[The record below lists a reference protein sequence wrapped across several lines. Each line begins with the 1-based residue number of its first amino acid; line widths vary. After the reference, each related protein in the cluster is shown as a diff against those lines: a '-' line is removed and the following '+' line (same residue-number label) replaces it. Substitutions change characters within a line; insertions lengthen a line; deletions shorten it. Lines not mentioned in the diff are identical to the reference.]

1 MDTQLDHTYLRPGII
16 SRAAA
21 VGLAAIGVGGGMLL
35 ACWGLSFFWH
45 VDDAVLRRLDALA
58 QQTAGFS
65 DTFRELETTLGQ
77 RTAAGYD
84 ALSGKIDA
92 LSQRLDRID
101 QRVIVTRSLGGSGQP
116 ESTPRGQVIKREVTV
131 FNSITHEGGE
141 VTTGW
146 SYKDGASDG
155 QPINQ
160 YCYYMANVNNH
171 AGLHIDLAQNG
182 QRLFNGNMAKVPQ
195 LEEAIAKC
203 QWWTS

>member
-1 MDTQLDHTYLRPGII
+1 METQLDHTYLRPGII

-21 VGLAAIGVGGGMLL
+21 VGVAAIGIGAGVLL

-45 VDDAVLRRLDALA
+45 VDDAVLRSLDALA
-58 QQTAGFS
+58 KQTAGLS

-77 RTAAGYD
+77 RTAVGFD
-84 ALSGKIDA
+84 ALGAKVDS
-92 LSQRLDRID
+92 LSHRLDVID
-101 QRVIVTRSLGGSGQP
+101 QHITARSLGASGQP
-116 ESTPRGQVIKREVTV
+116 QSTPTGQVIKREVTV
-131 FNSITHEGGE
+131 FNSITHGAGD

-146 SYKDGASDG
+146 TYKDGASDG

-160 YCYYMANVNNH
+160 YCYYTTVNNH
-171 AGLHIDLAQNG
+171 AGFRIDLAFNG
-182 QRLFNGNMAKVPQ
+182 QRLFNENMAKVPQ